1 MLYQKYQKGL
11 ALEKKQTTDD
21 RKSNNVIME
30 DELENDELDDLK
42 HYWNR
47 TKTTQ
52 FENIKQKIDFDK
64 PKNDLQI

>member
-21 RKSNNVIME
+21 RKCNNVIME

-42 HYWNR
+42 HIYVDYMVMYN
-47 TKTTQ
+47 
-52 FENIKQKIDFDK
+52 
-64 PKNDLQI
+64 